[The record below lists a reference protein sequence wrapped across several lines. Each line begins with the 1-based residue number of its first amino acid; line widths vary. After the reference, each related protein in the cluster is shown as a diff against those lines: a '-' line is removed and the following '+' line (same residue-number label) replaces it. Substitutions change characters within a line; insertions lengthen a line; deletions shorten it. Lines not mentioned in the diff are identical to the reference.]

1 MIMKIYICLG
11 ITLLFM
17 LITFIRKS
25 ITIKGIIVGG
35 IITFGLAYYGG
46 IPMFLMIFLFYAIDK
61 IFAMIT
67 NDHSDDQRNEYQIL
81 ANTLIPYICILLY
94 GCLKKEIF
102 VILAAA
108 GFAECLADTLSST
121 IGKHAKFHICLRNF
135 KKDEDNLSGSISALG
150 ILSSLFGALIISFT
164 YYELINNNFYHF
176 IIITS
181 LGVGGAFIDSL
192 LGAFIQNK
200 YQCSKCKKIVEVK
213 KHCNRKAKKVSG
225 LLFVDNS
232 MVNFLSQLITVAI
245 GIIILIL

>member
-1 MIMKIYICLG
+1 MKLYICLG

-25 ITIKGIIVGG
+25 ITIRGIIVGG

-46 IPMFLMIFLFYAIDK
+46 IPMFLMIFLFYAVDK

-81 ANTLIPYICILLY
+81 ANTVIPYICILLY
-94 GCLKKEIF
+94 AIYKKEIF
-102 VILAAA
+102 IILASV

-121 IGKHAKFHICLRNF
+121 IGKHAKYHLCLRNL
-135 KKDEDNLSGSISALG
+135 KRDENNLSGDISVLG
-150 ILSSLFGALIISFT
+150 ILASIFGALIISFT

-176 IIITS
+176 VIITL
-181 LGVGGAFIDSL
+181 LGVLGAFIDSL

-200 YQCSKCKKIVEVK
+200 YQCSKCKKIVEEK
-213 KHCNRKAKKVSG
+213 KHCNRKTKKVSG

-232 MVNFLSQLITVAI
+232 MVNFLSELIVVVV